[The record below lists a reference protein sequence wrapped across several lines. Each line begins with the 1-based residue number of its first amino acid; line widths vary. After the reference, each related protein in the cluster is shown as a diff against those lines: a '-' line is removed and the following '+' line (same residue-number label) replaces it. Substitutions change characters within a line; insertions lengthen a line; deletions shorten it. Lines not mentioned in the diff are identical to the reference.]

1 MRGSLPSDS
10 WNPNEDLLQRNKLL
24 ATRAAGTS
32 RKGYKPNLPFTVTA
46 DGEHMLGE
54 IRPARNS

>member
-1 MRGSLPSDS
+1 M
-10 WNPNEDLLQRNKLL
+10 EIQMKILLQRNRLL

-32 RKGYKPNLPFTVTA
+32 RKGYKPNLLFTVTA